1 MINFLGLLLEEY
13 RFLSSF
19 PSGEDSVEKDL
30 FLYPRRIR
38 VAERGRSRRG
48 EKGSEHIFRE
58 QGWQFRHACFSPRF
72 TPACLPRHAV

>member
-1 MINFLGLLLEEY
+1 MINFLGLLLEETGVQV
-13 RFLSSF
+13 

>member
-1 MINFLGLLLEEY
+1 MINFLGLLLEETGVQV
-13 RFLSSF
+13 
-19 PSGEDSVEKDL
+19 PSGKDSVEKDL